1 MRLLRQ
7 FETLCF
13 LLQKDFALTES
24 TKSTN
29 GRKTLGQKHKS
40 ANKQISDY
48 FSP

>member
-24 TKSTN
+24 TKNT
-29 GRKTLGQKHKS
+29 KWQKDTRAK
-40 ANKQISDY
+40 AQKCK
-48 FSP
+48 